1 MEIYGNGCREL
12 LLADPDLE
20 RQLVSSDNKEMVEG
34 KGQPHQDIVHVTIQ
48 TDQRDTCYS
57 NDNLNMN

>member
-20 RQLVSSDNKEMVEG
+20 RQLVSSDSKEMVEG
-34 KGQPHQDIVHVTIQ
+34 KANRIRTL
-48 TDQRDTCYS
+48 Y
-57 NDNLNMN
+57 M

>member
-20 RQLVSSDNKEMVEG
+20 RQLVSSDSKEMVEG
-34 KGQPHQDIVHVTIQ
+34 KANRISGHC
-48 TDQRDTCYS
+48 TCNYT
-57 NDNLNMN
+57 N